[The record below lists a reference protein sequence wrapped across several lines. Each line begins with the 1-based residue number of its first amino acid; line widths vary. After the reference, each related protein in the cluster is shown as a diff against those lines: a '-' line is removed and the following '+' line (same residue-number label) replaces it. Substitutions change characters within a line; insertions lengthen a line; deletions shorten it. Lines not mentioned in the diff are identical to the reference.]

1 MILRANSLVL
11 YKGRPAII
19 KQAFEKKLTIELG
32 DGHSASVR
40 PKDVT
45 LLHPG
50 PIGNLLELQPV
61 SGDALTARELL
72 DGQSTTL
79 SELTELTYGVYT
91 PSTAW
96 AAWQLVEEGIYFS
109 GSPEAINTHD
119 SGKVEE
125 ILAAR
130 RFKAAEEE
138 AWLRFVAE
146 VTAGMIPAD
155 GERYL
160 ADVIDLAQGRSE
172 TSRVLGRLG
181 KPQTPESAHE
191 FLLAIGWW
199 TPAVN
204 PHPIRLS
211 LPTESP
217 VLFVERM
224 PATDRRDLT
233 HLLALAIDDEGS
245 NDPDD
250 AISLDGERL
259 WVHIADAAV
268 LVTPDNPIDLE
279 ARNRGANLY
288 LPEGT
293 VRMLPDEVTDQLA
306 LGLQPESPALSFA
319 FSSSP
324 NGETELLEIVRS
336 RIKVTRTTYEAAE
349 LELDQPPYR
358 ALSDMA
364 AGFLQRRVANGAIE
378 IDLPEVKIKVS
389 PDGQVSVRPLP
400 PLDSRQLVRESML
413 MVGEAVGRLGLEH
426 EIPLAYTF
434 QAPPQVLETPASGLA
449 GMFAQ
454 RRAMQRSQQRTTP
467 GRHAGLGLDVYVQ
480 ATSPLRRYLDLVAH
494 QQLRTHLA
502 GEEPMTSAEV
512 TLRIGL
518 ADAVTSAV
526 RTAERLS
533 NQHWILVY
541 LLQNPVWEGDGVV
554 VEHKPGREIVLIPD
568 LAWETELYQRR
579 PQELNSVVRLA
590 IESVDIPNRQARFK
604 LI

>member
-1 MILRANSLVL
+1 MNHANSLVL

-19 KQAFEKKLTIELG
+19 KQAFEKKLTIELP

-50 PIGNLLELQPV
+50 PVGNLNELQPV
-61 SGDALTARELL
+61 IGDPLTAWELL
-72 DGQSTTL
+72 DGQPTTL
-79 SELTELTYGVYT
+79 KELAELTYGVYT
-91 PSTAW
+91 ASTAW
-96 AAWQLVEEGIYFS
+96 AAWQLVEEGTYFS
-109 GSPEAINTHD
+109 GSPEAISTHD
-119 SGKVEE
+119 SGKVEV

-130 RFKAAEEE
+130 RVKAAEEE
-138 AWLRFVAE
+138 AWRRFVGE
-146 VTAGMIPAD
+146 VAAGAIPSD

-172 TSRVLGRLG
+172 TSRVLGRLD
-181 KPQTPESAHE
+181 KPQTQESAHE
-191 FLLAIGWW
+191 FLLDIGWW

-204 PHPIRLS
+204 PYPIRLS
-211 LPTESP
+211 LPIESP
-217 VLFVERM
+217 DLYVERM
-224 PATDRRDLT
+224 PATDRRDMT

-259 WVHIADAAV
+259 WVHIADAAA

-319 FSSSP
+319 FSVSTT
-324 NGETELLEIVRS
+324 GETELLEIVPS
-336 RIKVTRTTYEAAE
+336 RIKVTRTTYESTE
-349 LELDQPPYR
+349 LKLDQPPYR
-358 ALSDMA
+358 ALWA
-364 AGFLQRRVANGAIE
+364 VAERFQLRRIANGAVE
-378 IDLPEVKIKVS
+378 IDLPEVKIKVGL
-389 PDGQVSVRPLP
+389 DGRVSIRSLP
-400 PLDSRQLVRESML
+400 PLRSRQLVRESML

-426 EIPLAYTF
+426 DLPLAYTF
-434 QAPPQVLETPASGLA
+434 QPPPHVFETPASGLA
-449 GMFAQ
+449 GMFAM
-454 RRAMQRSQQRTTP
+454 RRAMQRSQQGTTP

-494 QQLRTHLA
+494 QQVRAYLT
-502 GEEPMTSAEV
+502 GEKPMTPAEV

-518 ADAVTSAV
+518 ADAVTGAV
-526 RTAERLS
+526 RAAERLS

-541 LLQNPVWEGDGVV
+541 LLQNPDWEGDGMV

-579 PQELNSVVRLA
+579 PHELNTVVRLTV
-590 IESVDIPNRQARFK
+590 ESIDIPNRQARFK
-604 LI
+604 EV

>member
-1 MILRANSLVL
+1 MIRTNSLVL
-11 YKGRPAII
+11 YKSRPAII
-19 KQAFEKKLTIELG
+19 KQAFDKKLTIELTG
-32 DGHSASVR
+32 GRTTSVR

-61 SGDALTARELL
+61 SGDVLTAWELL
-72 DGQSTTL
+72 DGQSITL
-79 SELTELTYGVYT
+79 PELSELTYGVYT

-96 AAWQLVEEGIYFS
+96 AAWQLVEEGTYFS
-109 GSPEAINTHD
+109 GSPEAISTHD

-130 RFKAAEEE
+130 RVKAAEEE
-138 AWLRFVAE
+138 AWRRFVGE
-146 VTAGMIPAD
+146 VAAGVIPSD

-160 ADVIDLAQGRSE
+160 ADVIDLAQGRSD

-181 KPQTPESAHE
+181 KPQTQESAHE

-204 PHPIRLS
+204 PYPIRLS
-211 LPTESP
+211 LPIESP
-217 VLFVERM
+217 DLYVERM

-259 WVHIADAAV
+259 WVHIADAAA
-268 LVTPDNPIDLE
+268 LVTADNPIDLN
-279 ARNRGANLY
+279 ARHRGANLY

-293 VRMLPDEVTDQLA
+293 VRMLPEEVTKQLA

-319 FSSSP
+319 LSISST
-324 NGETELLEIVRS
+324 GETELLEIVPS

-349 LELDQPPYR
+349 VEIDQPPYR
-358 ALSDMA
+358 ALAGMA
-364 AGFLQRRVANGAIE
+364 AGFLQRRIANGAIE
-378 IDLPEVKIKVS
+378 IDLPEVKIKVG
-389 PDGQVSVRPLP
+389 PDGRVSVRPLP
-400 PLDSRQLVRESML
+400 PLGSRQLVRESML

-426 EIPLAYTF
+426 EIPLGYTY
-434 QAPPQVLETPASGLA
+434 QAPPQAFETPTSGLA

-454 RRAMQRSQQRTTP
+454 RRGMQRSQQRTTP
-467 GRHAGLGLDVYVQ
+467 GRHSGLGLDLYVQ
-480 ATSPLRRYLDLVAH
+480 ATSPLRRYLDLIAH
-494 QQLRTHLA
+494 QQLRAYLR
-502 GEEPMTSAEV
+502 GEKLLTSAEV

-526 RTAERLS
+526 RAAERLS

-541 LLQNPVWEGDGVV
+541 LLQNPDWEGDGVV
-554 VEHKPGREIVLIPD
+554 VEHKLGREIVLIPD
-568 LAWETELYQRR
+568 LAWEAELYQRR
-579 PQELNSVVRLA
+579 PHELNSVVRLA
-590 IESVDIPNRQARFK
+590 IESVDIPNRQARFR